1 MTDAS
6 AAEFEQHRRFLTG
19 LAYRMLGS
27 LADAQDVVQD
37 AFLRWHEAV
46 RQDLASPRAWLARI
60 VTRLCL
66 DALKSARARRE
77 TYVGPWLP
85 DPIIERLEASEPLSP
100 DDRLDAPVALML
112 ALERLSP
119 LERAA
124 FILHDLFEMEFA
136 EIAQALERS
145 EAACRQLLVRAR
157 SHVGTPTRR
166 FEVDRAEAAR
176 LVTAFFEATR
186 TGNAAV
192 LRDLLAD
199 AAVFHSDGGGKVQA
213 VLNILDGAE
222 KIRRFFVGL
231 AGKFGVMTLPWS
243 GPLQVNGLP
252 GYVSRDPTGKLQ
264 TTALQIENGRITA
277 VYIMRNPDKL
287 GGAEAFLG

>member
-85 DPIIERLEASEPLSP
+85 EPIIERLEASEPPSP

-157 SHVGTPTRR
+157 SHVGTPKRR

-176 LVTAFFEATR
+176 LVTAFFDATR
-186 TGNAAV
+186 TGNAVV

-199 AAVFHSDGGGKVQA
+199 AAVFRSDGGGKVLA
-213 VLNILDGAE
+213 ILNIVEGAD
-222 KIRRFFVGL
+222 KIGRFFVGL
-231 AGKFGVMTLPWS
+231 AGKFGVTTLPWS
-243 GPLQVNGLP
+243 GPLRVNGLP

-264 TTALQIENGRITA
+264 TTALQIEDGRVTA

>member
-27 LADAQDVVQD
+27 LADAQDIVQD

-46 RQDLASPRAWLARI
+46 RHDLASPRAWLARI

-66 DALKSARARRE
+66 DALKSARARHE
-77 TYVGPWLP
+77 NYVGPWLP
-85 DPIIERLEASEPLSP
+85 EPIIERLEAPEPISP

-124 FILHDLFEMEFA
+124 FILHDLFEMEFS

-157 SHVGTPTRR
+157 AHVGEPKRR
-166 FEVDRAEAAR
+166 FEVDRQEAAR
-176 LVTAFFEATR
+176 LVTAFFDATR

-213 VLNILDGAE
+213 NLNIIEGAE
-222 KIRRFFVGL
+222 RIRRFFVGL

-243 GPLQVNGLP
+243 QPLRINGLP
-252 GYVSRDPTGKLQ
+252 GYVSRDPVGNLQ
-264 TTALQIENGRITA
+264 TTALQIEDGRITA

-287 GGAEAFLG
+287 SEAEAFLG